1 MLGIGYLPSV
11 RCGSSAA
18 SAVEG
23 VVMDPRMVTGV
34 IGADKRLR

>member
-18 SAVEG
+18 SADEG
-23 VVMDPRMVTGV
+23 VVLNPRMVRAG

>member
-18 SAVEG
+18 PADEG
-23 VVMDPRMVTGV
+23 VVMNPRMVTAV